1 MNVANAASPSA
12 RDRLVGERTALINQ
26 LRGILLERGIASRQ
40 RRRKLAHG
48 LGHGFCAGV
57 LGPQFLISSVKLERA
72 CHPKFTFPD

>member
-26 LRGILLERGIASRQ
+26 LRGILLERGIAFPHG
-40 RRRKLAHG
+40 RRKLAHG
-48 LGHGFCAGV
+48 LGHSLCAGV
-57 LGPQFLISSVKLERA
+57 LGPHFPISLAKLERA